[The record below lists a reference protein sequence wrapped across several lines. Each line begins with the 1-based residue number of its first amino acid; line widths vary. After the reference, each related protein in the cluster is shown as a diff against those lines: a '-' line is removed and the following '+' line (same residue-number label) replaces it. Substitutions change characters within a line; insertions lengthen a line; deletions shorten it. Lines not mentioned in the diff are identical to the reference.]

1 MRPVEP
7 RSSKKPTLD
16 RRDRGGRAGWGRIA
30 RYGAVLAV
38 LAVMA
43 VTLSAC
49 GVAAPSGSTTSASST
64 NAVDDFNKAEV
75 LRNGGHCNRAIPLYL
90 QVINGNSTYI
100 SAYLGLATCY
110 QSQGEI
116 NAAIEEYDKAIP
128 IDPRNFNLYY
138 LRGQQEAN
146 VGMNGQAA
154 LDETT
159 ALSLAPPVRNTYQS
173 IAQAFSNFQDFAG
186 AIAAM
191 NKAIALDPNDP
202 TMYEARGGIYLTANQ
217 YTAAYNDYKK
227 AIAVAPY
234 KGLQATI
241 DASLADVYN
250 GQSDYDQAFNYMRAA
265 IALEPDNASF
275 YVQSGG
281 IHVNASRFTDALG
294 LYNKALQLVS
304 KGTVAVQALQGKGN
318 AYAALGNTT
327 VAAATYQQA
336 LRLTKDPAT
345 IATLKGDIKGLSA
358 QS

>member
-1 MRPVEP
+1 VEP
-7 RSSKKPTLD
+7 GSSKKPTLD

-30 RYGAVLAV
+30 RYGIVLAV

-75 LRNGGHCNRAIPLYL
+75 LRNGGRCNRAIPLYL

-100 SAYLGLATCY
+100 NAYLGLAICY
-110 QSQGEI
+110 ESQGEI
-116 NAAIEEYDKAIP
+116 NAAIEEYNKAIP

-202 TMYEARGGIYLTANQ
+202 TMYEARGFIYLTANQ

-227 AIAVAPY
+227 AISVAPY

-241 DASLADVYN
+241 DASLANVYN

-275 YVQSGG
+275 YVQSGD
-281 IHVNASRFTDALG
+281 IHVNAGGGHITDALG

-304 KGTVAVQALQGKGN
+304 KGTVVEAALQGKGN

-327 VAAATYQQA
+327 AAATAYRQA
-336 LRLTKDPAT
+336 LQLTKDPAT